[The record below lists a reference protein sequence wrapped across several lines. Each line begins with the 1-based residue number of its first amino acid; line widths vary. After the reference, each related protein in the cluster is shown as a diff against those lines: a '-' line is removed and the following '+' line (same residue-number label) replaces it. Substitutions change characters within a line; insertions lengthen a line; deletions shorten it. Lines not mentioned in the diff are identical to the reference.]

1 VVVRLT
7 AFGTVEDYTP
17 DVIEMLEKKMATVA
31 GVDASLV
38 SITVAPG
45 SVLITATIAVPAAM
59 QSYGVRNLIKAELS
73 DPEAASAAL
82 GITVA
87 SVPDFE
93 ITSSATTV
101 YAIVDTSAAQD
112 QNSTD
117 KPSYSLILGLVF
129 GIVLT
134 GLAAAAVVWK
144 YRSAQAA
151 KKKLERNVAVDAS
164 AASLPVN
171 PV

>member
-1 VVVRLT
+1 
-7 AFGTVEDYTP
+7 
-17 DVIEMLEKKMATVA
+17 M
-31 GVDASLV
+31 
-38 SITVAPG
+38 
-45 SVLITATIAVPAAM
+45 LITATIAVPAAM

-82 GITVA
+82 SVGITGGITVA

-93 ITSSATTV
+93 ITSTTTV
-101 YAIVDTSAAQD
+101 DPIIDTSAAQD

-117 KPSYSLILGLVF
+117 KPTYSLILGLVF

-151 KKKLERNVAVDAS
+151 KKALERNVAIDAS
-164 AASLPVN
+164 DASLPVN